1 MNDDKNK
8 SDLGTV
14 QETLLI
20 PLWARATACLSAFH
34 LEIAFFSDYQFFAM
48 PSGWRSPNW
57 EPCNH
62 HSINTRM
69 NLSNVP
75 EALCLS
81 VSPHLQVF
89 DRPLLQSLAKHITIA
104 QWEYQ
109 QMPDE
114 PCSFDIALALLHD
127 YLKQRDCPI
136 HLIGHGISGLLALL
150 CAQRHPA
157 HVRSLTLLSVGAYPA
172 ADWQAYYYAQRQ
184 LFPFKRQ
191 TLLTHMVDMLF
202 GDSPQSMV
210 RALVKILENDL
221 DHSLSPHSLIKCM
234 DLGPIRVSVPL
245 LVCGSVD
252 DVVVDPHQLCSW
264 QQYFGKD
271 VEIVSQLWLC
281 PGGRYFFHYFYPQQ
295 VEEVILNFWRS
306 LLQNQS
312 SSSSATRLPAVSGSP
327 TATVS
332 VE

>member
-1 MNDDKNK
+1 VNDDKNK

-157 HVRSLTLLSVGAYPA
+157 HVRSLEFQTAVHFKRSIKRSPTRKALAITVKPGLTLAWEGKKLLS
-172 ADWQAYYYAQRQ
+172 
-184 LFPFKRQ
+184 
-191 TLLTHMVDMLF
+191 TT
-202 GDSPQSMV
+202 
-210 RALVKILENDL
+210 
-221 DHSLSPHSLIKCM
+221 
-234 DLGPIRVSVPL
+234 
-245 LVCGSVD
+245 
-252 DVVVDPHQLCSW
+252 
-264 QQYFGKD
+264 
-271 VEIVSQLWLC
+271 
-281 PGGRYFFHYFYPQQ
+281 
-295 VEEVILNFWRS
+295 
-306 LLQNQS
+306 
-312 SSSSATRLPAVSGSP
+312 
-327 TATVS
+327 
-332 VE
+332 